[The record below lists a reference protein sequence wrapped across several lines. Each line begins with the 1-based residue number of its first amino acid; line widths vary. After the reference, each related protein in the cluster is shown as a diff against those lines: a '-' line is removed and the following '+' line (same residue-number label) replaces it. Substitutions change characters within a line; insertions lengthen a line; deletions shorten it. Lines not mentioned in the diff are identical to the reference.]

1 MIKTRLINRQQT
13 NCTNNEVNVCNI
25 ANFPWPNQINY
36 LSSFAIA
43 PPIKVLIT
51 FDNYLINFSWVEIEA
66 SSLTFLSKQIQSRK
80 IWYISLLLKSW
91 LVNSHCTCIVLLTE
105 NADFW
110 NDWRHPLLSNQLQ
123 QLCIWY
129 DLILFVCSNR
139 LLTSHSAPNTAAQL
153 AHFET
158 TTGQWVLTL
167 ELLCRRGVGDIRHTL
182 DDNKE
187 TFPPSISLLRRCLD
201 FFQFGMKFG
210 MRAMQW
216 YAP

>member
-1 MIKTRLINRQQT
+1 M
-13 NCTNNEVNVCNI
+13 
-25 ANFPWPNQINY
+25 
-36 LSSFAIA
+36 
-43 PPIKVLIT
+43 
-51 FDNYLINFSWVEIEA
+51 
-66 SSLTFLSKQIQSRK
+66 
-80 IWYISLLLKSW
+80 
-91 LVNSHCTCIVLLTE
+91 NSHCTCIVLLTE
-105 NADFW
+105 NANFW

-210 MRAMQW
+210 MRAMTCSLIW
-216 YAP
+216 ESLYLIPNTPIIPFCVLIWVLHNDKCK